1 MCGWKMIHAEA
12 EYKQISD
19 PDEDSISADKVIVR
33 IAESVVV
40 ES

>member
-1 MCGWKMIHAEA
+1 MCGWKMILAEA

-19 PDEDSISADKVIVR
+19 PDEDSVGVDKVIVG
-33 IAESVVV
+33 IADSVVV